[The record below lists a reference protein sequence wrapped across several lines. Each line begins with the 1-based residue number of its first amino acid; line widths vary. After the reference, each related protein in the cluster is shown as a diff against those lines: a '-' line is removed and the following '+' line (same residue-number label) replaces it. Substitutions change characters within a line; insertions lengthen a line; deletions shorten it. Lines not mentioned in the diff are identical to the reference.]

1 VLQTYAQIAHE
12 PHGHHGIELAASLHS
27 SAHVAQAHDRLRR
40 LVHDALAD
48 AVASGHVRDDVAVEE
63 LVGYCLHALS
73 AARDLSSP
81 DAVHRL
87 VAVTR
92 TGLRLPP

>member
-1 VLQTYAQIAHE
+1 
-12 PHGHHGIELAASLHS
+12 
-27 SAHVAQAHDRLRR
+27 VAQAHDRLRR